1 MSDWPPRFT
10 LTADGAA
17 KLIMLNFA
25 QEQDE
30 AKTVLAITRLVNEA
44 YEKGIAVGQSAQETS
59 VTRTVWTKTPQSDP
73 YCIHCGKTWDMHL
86 CDGFSSCPTANRRTE
101 HD

>member
-17 KLIMLNFA
+17 KLIMLNFS
-25 QEQDE
+25 QEKDE

-44 YEKGIAVGQSAQETS
+44 YEKGIAVGRASKETS
-59 VTRTVWTKTPQSDP
+59 SAGEESAP
-73 YCIHCGKTWDMHL
+73 
-86 CDGFSSCPTANRRTE
+86 
-101 HD
+101 